1 MENKNLSIYELIK
14 SSIQSDGS
22 LPENFSLPQEE
33 TDGISWADG
42 AMDGVFL
49 YHTARNEGSIE
60 PLKDIIF
67 QISEGKF
74 EEADNNLNNLN
85 FSMVSIKIPLLKWIF
100 QEREN
105 INADNLYKFAIS
117 QLTTSKNKECIKF
130 SLSVLSLIGVE
141 NDAETLEK
149 IKILAL
155 SDEFTLYCL
164 NIIEHL
170 ENSNNEIFEIA
181 KKVKGWGRIHSIPYL
196 QVTNNEIKEWILEKG
211 CYNEVVPSY
220 TALTCA
226 KKINLLEILNEENIS
241 NKRFNNISYLVAALL
256 DEGAATGISALENK
270 EVLIEKYLEKA
281 KDLSSSEDDYH
292 TVMMIKEYIED
303 SEDINNDFIKTC
315 DEILTS
321 EKTENKIK
329 ELMEEGSSYDIA
341 KYIKIDTDE
350 YALKYL
356 ENNLLKNPYIMNY
369 ISKKENME
377 KIVLSLEK
385 NLPLEKMKGLPT
397 DKINFINNKFTALN
411 IVVRTLENFKGTG
424 ENLIIFALNSPYVD
438 VRYGAANTLE
448 KWKEKG
454 YIFPDEIIEKIKNLE
469 KIEVNEDLKEKLNKL
484 LK

>member
-22 LPENFSLPQEE
+22 LLETFSLPQEE
-33 TDGISWADG
+33 TDEIPWADG

-49 YHTARNEGSIE
+49 YHTARNEDSIE

-100 QEREN
+100 QEREKIN
-105 INADNLYKFAIS
+105 INNLYKFS
-117 QLTTSKNKECIKF
+117 LFQLITSKNKECIKF
-130 SLSVLSLIGVE
+130 SLSVLSLMGVE
-141 NDAETLEK
+141 NNAEIMEK

-164 NIIEHL
+164 NIIEYS
-170 ENSNNEIFEIA
+170 ENANDEIFEIA
-181 KKVKGWGRIHSIPYL
+181 KKVKGWGRVHSISYL
-196 QVTNNEIKEWILEKG
+196 EATNDEIKDWLLEEGCHNEID
-211 CYNEVVPSY
+211 SAY

-226 KKINLLEILNEENIS
+226 KKINLLELLEEENIS
-241 NKRFNNISYLVAALL
+241 NKKFNDISYLITALL
-256 DEGAATGISALENK
+256 DEGPASGISSLEHK
-270 EVLIEKYLEKA
+270 EILIERYLKKAKYL
-281 KDLSSSEDDYH
+281 SSTENDYRA
-292 TVMMIKEYIED
+292 VMMIKEYIKD
-303 SEDINNDFIKTC
+303 DKKINNNFIKIC

-321 EKTENKIK
+321 EKAKNNIK
-329 ELMEEGSSYDIA
+329 ELMKKGRAYNIA

-356 ENNLLKNPYIMNY
+356 KDNLLKNPYIMNY
-369 ISKKENME
+369 ISKRENVE
-377 KIVLSLEK
+377 KLVLSLEK
-385 NLPLEKMKGLPT
+385 TLSLEKMKGFPT
-397 DKINFINNKFTALN
+397 DKINFINEEFTTLN
-411 IVVRTLENFKGTG
+411 VAVRTLENFKGIG
-424 ENLIIFALNSPYVD
+424 ENLIICALISPYVN
-438 VRYGAANTLE
+438 VRHGAVNTLE

-454 YIFPDEIIEKIKNLE
+454 YVFPNELIENIKNLE
-469 KIEVNEDLKEKLNKL
+469 KIEVDTDLKEKLENL

>member
-211 CYNEVVPSY
+211 CHNEVVPSY

-411 IVVRTLENFKGTG
+411 IVVRTLENIKGTG

>member
-211 CYNEVVPSY
+211 CHNEVVPSY

-411 IVVRTLENFKGTG
+411 VVVRTLENFKGTG

>member
-49 YHTARNEGSIE
+49 YHTARNEDSIE

-100 QEREN
+100 QKREN

-141 NDAETLEK
+141 NEAETLEK

-196 QVTNNEIKEWILEKG
+196 EVTNNEIKEWILEKG
-211 CYNEVVPSY
+211 CHNEVVPSY

-315 DEILTS
+315 DEIMTS

-411 IVVRTLENFKGTG
+411 VVVRTLENFKGTG

-454 YIFPDEIIEKIKNLE
+454 YIFPDEIIENIKNLE

>member
-49 YHTARNEGSIE
+49 YHTARNEDSIE

-130 SLSVLSLIGVE
+130 SLSVLLLIGVE

-170 ENSNNEIFEIA
+170 ENSNNKIFEIA

-211 CYNEVVPSY
+211 CHNEVVPSY

-411 IVVRTLENFKGTG
+411 VVVRTLENFKGTG

>member
-22 LPENFSLPQEE
+22 LPKDFSLPQEE

-49 YHTARNEGSIE
+49 YHTARNEDSIE

-155 SDEFTLYCL
+155 SDEFTIYCL
-164 NIIEHL
+164 NIIEYS
-170 ENSNNEIFEIA
+170 ENANDEIFEIA
-181 KKVKGWGRIHSIPYL
+181 KKVKGWGRVHAIPYL
-196 QVTNNEIKEWILEKG
+196 EVTNNEIKEWILEEG
-211 CYNEVVPSY
+211 CHNRVVPSY

-226 KKINLLEILNEENIS
+226 EKINLLEILNEENIS
-241 NKRFNNISYLVAALL
+241 SKRFNDISYLVDALL
-256 DEGAATGISALENK
+256 DEGPAIGISALENK
-270 EVLIEKYLEKA
+270 EMLIEKYLEKA
-281 KDLSSSEDDYH
+281 KYLSSSENDYR
-292 TVMMIKEYIED
+292 TIMMMKEYIED
-303 SEDINNDFIKTC
+303 SEDINNDFIKIC

-321 EKTENKIK
+321 EKTKNNIK
-329 ELMEEGSSYDIA
+329 ELMKKGYSYDIA

-356 ENNLLKNPYIMNY
+356 KDNLLKNPYIMNY
-369 ISKKENME
+369 ISKKENVE
-377 KIVLSLEK
+377 KLVLSLEK
-385 NLPLEKMKGLPT
+385 TLPLEKMKGLPT
-397 DKINFINNKFTALN
+397 DKVSLVNQEYTILDVTIRN
-411 IVVRTLENFKGTG
+411 LENFEGIGK
-424 ENLIIFALNSPYVD
+424 NLIICALNSTYVN

-454 YIFPDEIIEKIKNLE
+454 YIFPDEIIENIKNLE
-469 KIEVNEDLKEKLNKL
+469 KIEVDEELKIKLNKL

>member
-100 QEREN
+100 QKREN

-130 SLSVLSLIGVE
+130 SLSILSLMGVE

-196 QVTNNEIKEWILEKG
+196 EVTNNEIKEWILEKG
-211 CYNEVVPSY
+211 CHNEVVPSY

-226 KKINLLEILNEENIS
+226 KKINLLKILNEENIS

-397 DKINFINNKFTALN
+397 DKVSLVNQEYTILDVTIRN
-411 IVVRTLENFKGTG
+411 LENFEGIGK
-424 ENLIIFALNSPYVD
+424 NLIICALNSTYVN

-454 YIFPDEIIEKIKNLE
+454 YIFPDEIIENIKNLE

>member
-141 NDAETLEK
+141 NDVETLEK

-211 CYNEVVPSY
+211 CHNEVVPSY

-256 DEGAATGISALENK
+256 DEEAATGISALENK

-315 DEILTS
+315 DEIMTS

-356 ENNLLKNPYIMNY
+356 ENNLLKNPYIMN
-369 ISKKENME
+369 
-377 KIVLSLEK
+377 
-385 NLPLEKMKGLPT
+385 
-397 DKINFINNKFTALN
+397 
-411 IVVRTLENFKGTG
+411 
-424 ENLIIFALNSPYVD
+424 
-438 VRYGAANTLE
+438 
-448 KWKEKG
+448 
-454 YIFPDEIIEKIKNLE
+454 
-469 KIEVNEDLKEKLNKL
+469 
-484 LK
+484 

>member
-141 NDAETLEK
+141 NEAETLEK

-196 QVTNNEIKEWILEKG
+196 EVTNNEIKEWILEKG
-211 CYNEVVPSY
+211 CHNEVVPSY

-303 SEDINNDFIKTC
+303 SEDINNNFIKTC

-411 IVVRTLENFKGTG
+411 VVVRTLENFKGTG

-454 YIFPDEIIEKIKNLE
+454 YIFPDEIIENIKNLE

>member
-211 CYNEVVPSY
+211 CHNEVVPSY

-303 SEDINNDFIKTC
+303 SEDINNDFLKTC

-411 IVVRTLENFKGTG
+411 VVVRTLENFKGTG

-469 KIEVNEDLKEKLNKL
+469 KIEVDDELKEKLSKL
-484 LK
+484 VK

>member
-22 LPENFSLPQEE
+22 LPKDFSLPQEE

-49 YHTARNEGSIE
+49 YHTARNEDSIE

-170 ENSNNEIFEIA
+170 ENANDEIFEIA

-196 QVTNNEIKEWILEKG
+196 EVTNNEIKEWILEKG
-211 CYNEVVPSY
+211 CHNEVVPSY

-397 DKINFINNKFTALN
+397 DKINFINEEFTTLN
-411 IVVRTLENFKGTG
+411 VAVRTLENFKGTG

-454 YIFPDEIIEKIKNLE
+454 YIFPDEIIENIKNLE

>member
-49 YHTARNEGSIE
+49 YHTARNEDSIE

-100 QEREN
+100 QKREN

-141 NDAETLEK
+141 NDTETLEK

-181 KKVKGWGRIHSIPYL
+181 KKVRGWGRIHSIPYL
-196 QVTNNEIKEWILEKG
+196 EVTNNEIKEWILEKG
-211 CYNEVVPSY
+211 CHNEVVPSY

-241 NKRFNNISYLVAALL
+241 NNRFNDISYLVAALL

-411 IVVRTLENFKGTG
+411 VVVRTLENFKGTG

-454 YIFPDEIIEKIKNLE
+454 YIFPDEIIENIKNLE

>member
-74 EEADNNLNNLN
+74 EEAENNLNNLN

-117 QLTTSKNKECIKF
+117 KLTTSKNKECIKF

-155 SDEFTLYCL
+155 SGEFTLYCL

-211 CYNEVVPSY
+211 CHNEVVPSY

-397 DKINFINNKFTALN
+397 DKINFINEEFTTLN
-411 IVVRTLENFKGTG
+411 VAVRTLENFEGTG
-424 ENLIIFALNSPYVD
+424 KSLIIIALNSTYVN

-448 KWKEKG
+448 EWKEKG
-454 YIFPDEIIEKIKNLE
+454 YIFSDEIIENIKNLE

>member
-211 CYNEVVPSY
+211 CHNEVVPSY

>member
-22 LPENFSLPQEE
+22 LPEDFSLPQEK

-49 YHTARNEGSIE
+49 YHTARNEDSIE

-196 QVTNNEIKEWILEKG
+196 EVTNNEIKEWILEKG
-211 CYNEVVPSY
+211 CHNEVVPSY

-411 IVVRTLENFKGTG
+411 VVVRTLENFKGTG

-454 YIFPDEIIEKIKNLE
+454 YIFPDEIIENIKNLE

>member
-1 MENKNLSIYELIK
+1 
-14 SSIQSDGS
+14 
-22 LPENFSLPQEE
+22 
-33 TDGISWADG
+33 
-42 AMDGVFL
+42 MDGVFL
-49 YHTARNEGSIE
+49 YHTARNEDSIE

-196 QVTNNEIKEWILEKG
+196 EVTNNEIKEWILEKG
-211 CYNEVVPSY
+211 CHNEVVPSY

-411 IVVRTLENFKGTG
+411 VVVRTLENFKGTG

-454 YIFPDEIIEKIKNLE
+454 YIFPDEIIENIKNLE

>member
-67 QISEGKF
+67 QISEEKF

-141 NDAETLEK
+141 NEAETLEK

-196 QVTNNEIKEWILEKG
+196 EVTNNKMKEWILEKG
-211 CYNEVVPSY
+211 CHNEVVPSY

-303 SEDINNDFIKTC
+303 SEDINNNFIKTC

-411 IVVRTLENFKGTG
+411 VVVRTLENFKGTG

>member
-49 YHTARNEGSIE
+49 YHTARNEDSIE

-100 QEREN
+100 QKREN

-141 NDAETLEK
+141 NEAETLEK

-196 QVTNNEIKEWILEKG
+196 EVTNNEIKEWILEKG
-211 CYNEVVPSY
+211 CHNEVVPSY

-315 DEILTS
+315 DEIMTS

-329 ELMEEGSSYDIA
+329 ELMEEGSSYDVA

-411 IVVRTLENFKGTG
+411 VVVRTLENFEGTG
-424 ENLIIFALNSPYVD
+424 KSLIILALNSTYVN

-454 YIFPDEIIEKIKNLE
+454 YIFPDEIIENIKNLE

>member
-49 YHTARNEGSIE
+49 YHTARNEDSIE

-100 QEREN
+100 QKREN

-141 NDAETLEK
+141 NDTETLEK

-181 KKVKGWGRIHSIPYL
+181 KKVRGWGRIHSIPYL
-196 QVTNNEIKEWILEKG
+196 EVTNNEIKEWILEKG
-211 CYNEVVPSY
+211 CHNEVVPSY

-303 SEDINNDFIKTC
+303 SEDINNDFIKIC

-411 IVVRTLENFKGTG
+411 VVVRTLENFKGTG

-454 YIFPDEIIEKIKNLE
+454 YIFPDEIIENIKNLE
-469 KIEVNEDLKEKLNKL
+469 KIEVDDELKEKLNKL

>member
-49 YHTARNEGSIE
+49 YHTARNEDSIE

-141 NDAETLEK
+141 NEAETLEK

-196 QVTNNEIKEWILEKG
+196 EVTNNEIKEWILEKG
-211 CYNEVVPSY
+211 CHNEVVPSY

-270 EVLIEKYLEKA
+270 EVLIEKYLEKS

-315 DEILTS
+315 DEIMTS

-329 ELMEEGSSYDIA
+329 ELMEEGSSYDVA

-411 IVVRTLENFKGTG
+411 VVVRTLENFEGTG
-424 ENLIIFALNSPYVD
+424 KSLIILALNSTYVN

-454 YIFPDEIIEKIKNLE
+454 YIFPDEIIENIKNLE
-469 KIEVNEDLKEKLNKL
+469 KIEVDTDLKEKLEKL

>member
-49 YHTARNEGSIE
+49 YHTARNEDSIE

-141 NDAETLEK
+141 NEAETLEK

-196 QVTNNEIKEWILEKG
+196 EVTNNEIKEWILEKG
-211 CYNEVVPSY
+211 CHNEVVPSY

-270 EVLIEKYLEKA
+270 EVLIEKYLEKS

-315 DEILTS
+315 DEIMTS

-411 IVVRTLENFKGTG
+411 VVVRTLENFEGTG
-424 ENLIIFALNSPYVD
+424 KSLIILALNSTYVN

-454 YIFPDEIIEKIKNLE
+454 YIFPDEIIENIKNLE

>member
-49 YHTARNEGSIE
+49 YHIARNEGSIE

-117 QLTTSKNKECIKF
+117 QLIISKNKECIKF

-196 QVTNNEIKEWILEKG
+196 EVTNNEIKEWILEKG
-211 CYNEVVPSY
+211 CHNEVVPSY

-226 KKINLLEILNEENIS
+226 KKINLLKILNEENIS

-256 DEGAATGISALENK
+256 DEGAATGISDLENK
-270 EVLIEKYLEKA
+270 EILIEKYLEKA

-350 YALKYL
+350 YALEYL

-385 NLPLEKMKGLPT
+385 NLLLEKMKGLPT

-411 IVVRTLENFKGTG
+411 VAVRTLENFKGTG

-448 KWKEKG
+448 KWKEKE
-454 YIFPDEIIEKIKNLE
+454 YVFPNELIENIKNLE

>member
-22 LPENFSLPQEE
+22 LPKDFSLPQEE

-42 AMDGVFL
+42 AMDGIFL
-49 YHTARNEGSIE
+49 YHTARNEDSIE

-196 QVTNNEIKEWILEKG
+196 EVTNNEIKEWILEKG
-211 CYNEVVPSY
+211 CHNEVVPSY

-411 IVVRTLENFKGTG
+411 VVVRTLENFKGTG

-454 YIFPDEIIEKIKNLE
+454 YIFPDEIIENIKNLE

>member
-1 MENKNLSIYELIK
+1 MENKNLSIYKLIK
-14 SSIQSDGS
+14 SSIQSNGS

-196 QVTNNEIKEWILEKG
+196 EVTNNEIKEWILEKG
-211 CYNEVVPSY
+211 CHNEVVPSY

-315 DEILTS
+315 DEIMTS

-356 ENNLLKNPYIMNY
+356 KDNLLKNPYIMNY
-369 ISKKENME
+369 ISKKENVE
-377 KIVLSLEK
+377 KLVLSLEK
-385 NLPLEKMKGLPT
+385 TLPLEKMKGLPT

-411 IVVRTLENFKGTG
+411 VVVRTLENFKGIG
-424 ENLIIFALNSPYVD
+424 ENLIICALISPYVN
-438 VRYGAANTLE
+438 VRHGAVNTLK

-454 YIFPDEIIEKIKNLE
+454 YVFPNELIENIKNLE
-469 KIEVNEDLKEKLNKL
+469 KIEVDTDLKEKLEKL

>member
-67 QISEGKF
+67 QISEEKF

-141 NDAETLEK
+141 NEAETLEK

-196 QVTNNEIKEWILEKG
+196 EVTNNEIKEWILEKG
-211 CYNEVVPSY
+211 CHNEVVPSY

-303 SEDINNDFIKTC
+303 SEDINNNFIKTC

-411 IVVRTLENFKGTG
+411 VVVRTLENFKGTG

-454 YIFPDEIIEKIKNLE
+454 YIFPDEIIENIKNLE

>member
-22 LPENFSLPQEE
+22 LPKDFSLPQEE

-49 YHTARNEGSIE
+49 YHTARNEDSIE

-100 QEREN
+100 QEREKIN
-105 INADNLYKFAIS
+105 INNLYKFALF
-117 QLTTSKNKECIKF
+117 QLITSKNKECIKF
-130 SLSVLSLIGVE
+130 SLSVLSLMGVE
-141 NDAETLEK
+141 NNAEIMEK

-155 SDEFTLYCL
+155 SDEFTIYCL
-164 NIIEHL
+164 NIIEYS
-170 ENSNNEIFEIA
+170 ENANDEIFEIA
-181 KKVKGWGRIHSIPYL
+181 KKVKGWGRVHAIPYL
-196 QVTNNEIKEWILEKG
+196 EVTNNEIKEWILEKG
-211 CYNEVVPSY
+211 CHNEVVPSY

-303 SEDINNDFIKTC
+303 SEDINNNFIKTC

-321 EKTENKIK
+321 EKTKNNIK
-329 ELMEEGSSYDIA
+329 ELMKKGCAYDIA

-350 YALKYL
+350 YALEYL
-356 ENNLLKNPYIMNY
+356 QNNLLQNPYIMNY
-369 ISKKENME
+369 ISKKENVE
-377 KIVLSLEK
+377 KLVLSLEK
-385 NLPLEKMKGLPT
+385 TLSLEKMKGFPT

-411 IVVRTLENFKGTG
+411 VVVRTLENFKGTG
-424 ENLIIFALNSPYVD
+424 KSLIILALNSTYIN

-448 KWKEKG
+448 KWKENG
-454 YIFPDEIIEKIKNLE
+454 YIFPDEIIENIKNLE

>member
-130 SLSVLSLIGVE
+130 SLSVLSLIRVE

-211 CYNEVVPSY
+211 CHNKVVPSY

-303 SEDINNDFIKTC
+303 SEDINNNFIKTC

-411 IVVRTLENFKGTG
+411 VVVRTLENFKGTG

-454 YIFPDEIIEKIKNLE
+454 YIFPDEIIENIKNLE

>member
-49 YHTARNEGSIE
+49 YHTARNEDSIE

-141 NDAETLEK
+141 NEAETLEK

-196 QVTNNEIKEWILEKG
+196 EVTNNEIKEWILEKG
-211 CYNEVVPSY
+211 CHNEVVPSY

-270 EVLIEKYLEKA
+270 EVLIEKYLEKS

-315 DEILTS
+315 DEIMTS

-329 ELMEEGSSYDIA
+329 ELMEEGSSYDVA

-411 IVVRTLENFKGTG
+411 VVVRTLENFEGTG
-424 ENLIIFALNSPYVD
+424 KSLIILALNSTYVN

-454 YIFPDEIIEKIKNLE
+454 YIFPDEIIENIKNLE

>member
-49 YHTARNEGSIE
+49 YHTARNEDSIE

-74 EEADNNLNNLN
+74 EEADNNLNSLN

-100 QEREN
+100 QKREN

-130 SLSVLSLIGVE
+130 SLSVLSLMGVE

-196 QVTNNEIKEWILEKG
+196 EVTNNEIKEWILEKG
-211 CYNEVVPSY
+211 CHNEVVPSY

-226 KKINLLEILNEENIS
+226 KKINLLKILNEENIS

-270 EVLIEKYLEKA
+270 EVLIERYLEKA

-397 DKINFINNKFTALN
+397 DKVSLVNQEYTILDVTIRN
-411 IVVRTLENFKGTG
+411 LENFEGIGK
-424 ENLIIFALNSPYVD
+424 NLIICALNSTYVN

-454 YIFPDEIIEKIKNLE
+454 YIFPDEIIENIKNLE

>member
-22 LPENFSLPQEE
+22 LPKDFSLPQEE

-49 YHTARNEGSIE
+49 YHTARNEDSIE

-211 CYNEVVPSY
+211 CHNEVVPSY

>member
-1 MENKNLSIYELIK
+1 MENRNLSIYELIK

-22 LPENFSLPQEE
+22 LPKDFSLPQEE

-49 YHTARNEGSIE
+49 YHTARNEDSVE

-141 NDAETLEK
+141 NEAETLEK

-196 QVTNNEIKEWILEKG
+196 EVTNNEIKEWILEKG
-211 CYNEVVPSY
+211 CHNEVVPSY

-270 EVLIEKYLEKA
+270 EVLIEKYLEKS

-315 DEILTS
+315 DEIMTS

-329 ELMEEGSSYDIA
+329 ELMEEGSSYDVA

-411 IVVRTLENFKGTG
+411 VVVRTLENFEGTG
-424 ENLIIFALNSPYVD
+424 KSLIILALNSTYVN

-454 YIFPDEIIEKIKNLE
+454 YIFPDEIIENIKNLE
-469 KIEVNEDLKEKLNKL
+469 KIEVDTDLKEKLEKL

>member
-1 MENKNLSIYELIK
+1 
-14 SSIQSDGS
+14 
-22 LPENFSLPQEE
+22 
-33 TDGISWADG
+33 
-42 AMDGVFL
+42 
-49 YHTARNEGSIE
+49 
-60 PLKDIIF
+60 
-67 QISEGKF
+67 
-74 EEADNNLNNLN
+74 
-85 FSMVSIKIPLLKWIF
+85 MVSIKIPLLKWIF
-100 QEREN
+100 HEREN

-117 QLTTSKNKECIKF
+117 QLITSKNKECIKF
-130 SLSVLSLIGVE
+130 SLSVLSLMGVE
-141 NDAETLEK
+141 NDAEILEK

-164 NIIEHL
+164 DIIEYS

-181 KKVKGWGRIHSIPYL
+181 KKVKGWGRVHSIPYL
-196 QVTNNEIKEWILEKG
+196 EVTNNEIKEWILEEG
-211 CYNEVVPSY
+211 CHNEVVPSY

-226 KKINLLEILNEENIS
+226 EKINLLEILNEENIS
-241 NKRFNNISYLVAALL
+241 SKRFNDISYLVDALL

-270 EVLIEKYLEKA
+270 EMLIEKYLEKA
-281 KDLSSSEDDYH
+281 KYLSSSENDYR
-292 TVMMIKEYIED
+292 TIMMMKKYIED
-303 SEDINNDFIKTC
+303 SEDINNDFIKIC

-411 IVVRTLENFKGTG
+411 VAVRTLENFKGTG

-454 YIFPDEIIEKIKNLE
+454 YIFPNELIENIKNLE
-469 KIEVNEDLKEKLNKL
+469 KIEVDRDLKEKLEKL

>member
-14 SSIQSDGS
+14 SSLQSDGS
-22 LPENFSLPQEE
+22 LPENFSLLQEE

-181 KKVKGWGRIHSIPYL
+181 KKVKGWGTIHSIPYL
-196 QVTNNEIKEWILEKG
+196 EVTNNEMKEWILEKG
-211 CYNEVVPSY
+211 CHNEVVPSY

-411 IVVRTLENFKGTG
+411 VVVRTLENFKGTG

-454 YIFPDEIIEKIKNLE
+454 YIFPDKIIEKIKNLE

>member
-14 SSIQSDGS
+14 SSLQSDGS

-211 CYNEVVPSY
+211 CHNEVVPSY

-411 IVVRTLENFKGTG
+411 VVVRTLENFKGTG

-454 YIFPDEIIEKIKNLE
+454 YIFPDKIIEKIKNLE

>member
-22 LPENFSLPQEE
+22 LPKDFSLPQEE

-49 YHTARNEGSIE
+49 YHTARNEDSIE

-100 QEREN
+100 QEREKIN
-105 INADNLYKFAIS
+105 INNLYKFALF
-117 QLTTSKNKECIKF
+117 QLITSKNKECIKF

-141 NDAETLEK
+141 NDAETLGK

-196 QVTNNEIKEWILEKG
+196 EVTNNEIKEWILEKG
-211 CYNEVVPSY
+211 CHNEVVPSY

-411 IVVRTLENFKGTG
+411 VVVRTLENFKGTG

-454 YIFPDEIIEKIKNLE
+454 YVFPNEIIENIKNLE

>member
-14 SSIQSDGS
+14 SSLQSDGS
-22 LPENFSLPQEE
+22 LPENFSLLQEE

-196 QVTNNEIKEWILEKG
+196 EVTNNEIKEWILEEG
-211 CYNEVVPSY
+211 CHNEVVPSY

-411 IVVRTLENFKGTG
+411 VVVRTLENFKGTG

-454 YIFPDEIIEKIKNLE
+454 YIFPDKIIEKIKNLE

>member
-49 YHTARNEGSIE
+49 YHTARNEDSIE

-141 NDAETLEK
+141 NEAETLEK

-196 QVTNNEIKEWILEKG
+196 EVTNNEIKEWILEKG
-211 CYNEVVPSY
+211 CHNEVVPSY

-270 EVLIEKYLEKA
+270 EVLIEKYLEKS

-315 DEILTS
+315 DEIMTS

-329 ELMEEGSSYDIA
+329 ELMEEGSSYDVA
-341 KYIKIDTDE
+341 NYIKIDTDE

-411 IVVRTLENFKGTG
+411 VVVRTLENFEGTG
-424 ENLIIFALNSPYVD
+424 KSLIILALNSTYVN

-454 YIFPDEIIEKIKNLE
+454 YIFPDEIIENIKNLE